1 MGIRKAAMVSSTVRD
16 LAEHRDAVLQA
27 CLEVGVFPRM
37 MEYLPASDA
46 EAVSV
51 STEMVDQSELYIG
64 VFAHRYGYVPPGGTR
79 SVTEMEYERA
89 VQRGI
94 PRLIFLMSDDY
105 RGLRASDI
113 ETGAGAERLKAL
125 KSRLQ
130 TERVVKYFTS
140 PENLRANVVEALV
153 KYVTTAERAPPGPS
167 ASLSDLNVSSL
178 DSPRRRTPLDGHP
191 VLAPPGGPPQLFTGG
206 VHVSFTLAHNGE
218 GKHSINL
225 HATELE
231 VVRFTPGRRPEYAYE
246 IEGARLIGAGV
257 AQPHVFTV
265 LVFGNRVMPARWV
278 IDAKRGTF
286 REAKSA
292 NFFDTDDPRI
302 LTFPAGGADIEE
314 LKGTVM
320 TCEQGLYELRFVFHY
335 SVAGVDRQ
343 RTSEVAHVYSD
354 E

>member
-1 MGIRKAAMVSSTVRD
+1 MDVRRTAMVSSTVRD

-37 MEYLPASDA
+37 MEHLPASDA
-46 EAVSV
+46 EAVCV

-64 VFAHRYGYVPPGGTR
+64 VFAHRYGYVPPGATR

-89 VQRGI
+89 VQRCI

-105 RGLRASDI
+105 RGLRASDV

-130 TERVVKYFTS
+130 TERVVRYFTS
-140 PENLRANVVEALV
+140 PEDLRANVVEALV
-153 KYVTTAERAPPGPS
+153 KYMATAERTPS
-167 ASLSDLNVSSL
+167 GSPAGSSDLNVSSL
-178 DSPRRRTPLDGHP
+178 DSPRRLTPLDGHP
-191 VLAPPGGPPQLFTGG
+191 VLAPPGGPPRLFTGG

-225 HATELE
+225 HAMELE
-231 VVRFTPGRRPEYAYE
+231 AVRFTSGLRPEYAYE
-246 IEGARLIGAGV
+246 LEGTSLIGAGI
-257 AQPHVFTV
+257 ARPHVFTV
-265 LVFGNRVMPARWV
+265 MVFGNRVMPARWV
-278 IDAKRGTF
+278 IDSKLGTF

-302 LTFPAGGADIEE
+302 LTFPADGADIEE
-314 LKGTVM
+314 IKGTVM
-320 TCEQGLYELRFVFHY
+320 ACEQGLYELRFVFHY

-343 RTSEVAHVYSD
+343 RASEVAHVYSD